1 MSSHNNYINYVAMNE
16 SEPDMESQTLGEL
29 VRLAKD
35 GDRLAFRG
43 IFETS
48 NDRVFRFLLGQLGDR
63 EDALDVL
70 QEVFIDVWKGLPRFT
85 YRSDEEFWGFV
96 FLIARRKVFALRTHA
111 HKRNV
116 PVEND
121 VLEALHRP
129 ESTEPAHRDDH
140 HPLILAM
147 KNLNA
152 LSREIIGLRYWSE
165 LSFKEIGIAMR
176 ISENNAKVRH
186 HRALKELQ
194 TYLPKE
200 YVEQQFT

>member
-1 MSSHNNYINYVAMNE
+1 MEENK
-16 SEPDMESQTLGEL
+16 PTMESPTLGEL
-29 VRLAKD
+29 VAGAKN

-43 IFETS
+43 IFATS

-63 EDALDVL
+63 EDALDAL
-70 QEVFIDVWKGLPRFT
+70 QEVFIDLWKGLPRFT

-96 FLIARRKVFALRTHA
+96 FLIARRKVFALRA
-111 HKRNV
+111 RADKRNV
-116 PVEND
+116 PVAND
-121 VLEALHRP
+121 VLEALHGT
-129 ESTEPAHRDDH
+129 ESTETTHKDDH

-147 KNLNA
+147 KNLSA
-152 LSREIIGLRYWSE
+152 LSREILSLRYWSE
-165 LSFKEIGIAMR
+165 LSFREIGIAMSM
-176 ISENNAKVRH
+176 SENNAKVRH

>member
-1 MSSHNNYINYVAMNE
+1 MEENKPN
-16 SEPDMESQTLGEL
+16 MESPTLEEL
-29 VRLAKD
+29 VEGAKN

-43 IFETS
+43 IFATG

-96 FLIARRKVFALRTHA
+96 FLIARRKVFAVRAHA

-116 PVEND
+116 PVAND
-121 VLEALHRP
+121 TLEALH
-129 ESTEPAHRDDH
+129 EQQSSEITHRDDH
-140 HPLILAM
+140 HHLILAM
-147 KNLNA
+147 KNLSA
-152 LSREIIGLRYWSE
+152 LSREVLGLRYWSE
-165 LSFKEIGIAMR
+165 LSFKEIGIAMS

>member
-1 MSSHNNYINYVAMNE
+1 MEENQPN
-16 SEPDMESQTLGEL
+16 MESPTLGEL
-29 VRLAKD
+29 VQSAKN

-43 IFETS
+43 IFATG

-96 FLIARRKVFALRTHA
+96 FLIARRKVFAVRAHA

-116 PVEND
+116 PVAND
-121 VLEALHRP
+121 TLEALH
-129 ESTEPAHRDDH
+129 EQQSSEITHRDDH

-147 KNLNA
+147 KNLSA
-152 LSREIIGLRYWSE
+152 LSREVLGLRYWSE
-165 LSFKEIGIAMR
+165 LSFKEIGIAMS

>member
-1 MSSHNNYINYVAMNE
+1 MEENKPIM
-16 SEPDMESQTLGEL
+16 EPPTVGEL
-29 VRLAKD
+29 VRSAKD

-43 IFETS
+43 IFGMGS
-48 NDRVFRFLLGQLGDR
+48 DRVFRFLIGQLGDR
-63 EDALDVL
+63 EDALDLL
-70 QEVFIDVWKGLPRFT
+70 QEVFIDVWKGLPRFN

-96 FLIARRKVFALRTHA
+96 FLIARRKVFALRAHA

-121 VLEALHRP
+121 VLEALH
-129 ESTEPAHRDDH
+129 EQQSSEITHADEH

-147 KNLNA
+147 KHLNS
-152 LSREIIGLRYWSE
+152 LSQEILGLRYWSA
-165 LSFKEIGIAMR
+165 LSFKEIGIAMN